1 MNKNS
6 ELKFSFRKK
15 NNQDSDNK
23 MHKLSLEK
31 DSTNVPKIKENEIQS
46 KIKDVNSKTNDID
59 KTLGQ
64 DLKAKI
70 GAQKENDLDPI
81 QLLNM
86 EGKENKNNDVD
97 NGEEI
102 DKCIGCNDILTEEH
116 KKPHWKWNLNNN
128 GNFCLKC
135 YDIKEK
141 EYEKLINFCAV
152 CDSKLKFLR
161 YNPKPEW
168 KIKGQLCR
176 KCWDTQNTKFKSQ
189 NQR

>member
-1 MNKNS
+1 MRGGQQYIIHNKPKIKDYVESKNKKFKYHSMNKNS

-59 KTLGQ
+59 
-64 DLKAKI
+64 
-70 GAQKENDLDPI
+70 
-81 QLLNM
+81 
-86 EGKENKNNDVD
+86 

-141 EYEKLINFCAV
+141 EY
-152 CDSKLKFLR
+152 
-161 YNPKPEW
+161 
-168 KIKGQLCR
+168 
-176 KCWDTQNTKFKSQ
+176 
-189 NQR
+189 